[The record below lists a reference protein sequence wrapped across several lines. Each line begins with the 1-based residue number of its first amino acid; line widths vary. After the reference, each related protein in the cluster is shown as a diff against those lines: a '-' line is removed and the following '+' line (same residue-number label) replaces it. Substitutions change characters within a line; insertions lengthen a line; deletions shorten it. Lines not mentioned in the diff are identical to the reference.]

1 MIDSQKWE
9 SLFDK
14 NFVNANISGYSM
26 KKVYGF
32 DEKRATNWKKNI
44 KDHELFICDI
54 LLNEFNNV
62 EESFTSNKT
71 YSVNEIAKNLE
82 IISKHPIFYN
92 ALQKYNLDKEG
103 NDQHVLDPVKPENWD
118 SDKSESRKFVDS
130 EDYKT
135 YMNRFDKIM
144 NFKS

>member
-1 MIDSQKWE
+1 MIDSPKWE

-14 NFVNANISGYSM
+14 NFVSANTSGYTL

-32 DEKRATNWKKNI
+32 DEKRTTNWKNNI
-44 KDHELFICDI
+44 KEHELFICDI
-54 LLNEFNNV
+54 LLAKFNNA
-62 EESFTSNKT
+62 EESFISNKT

-82 IISKHPIFYN
+82 IISKYPIFYN

-118 SDKSESRKFVDS
+118 SDKSESGKFIDS
-130 EDYKT
+130 EDYKI
-135 YMNRFDKIM
+135 YINRFNQIL
-144 NFKS
+144 NFK